1 MNKYIPILF
10 ASSLLT
16 GCMGG
21 SNIKDINAFD
31 RRPLVKASI
40 MPTKAQIKGAK
51 TRVIVLEVDVSSAD
65 IAKKAKLGKV
75 IRNKTESLLSDAGV
89 KVVDRKLAKKL
100 QKEIQLAEIKGDHGY
115 KGPEIADFSV
125 TGQVVFSNFSTRYS
139 AASRWVD
146 KKGKAHYVPAKC
158 HYKAEIEATLKI
170 HALPSLDL
178 VDTITITDSENRTQD
193 LNGNN
198 YRRYISN
205 QSCPKYNDTQI
216 SGLLSEAG
224 ADAVVES
231 KVQLKNNFSPRGY
244 ITEYRVKEDKSIF
257 KISMGKLA
265 GVKEGQEINILQT
278 FKDNNEL
285 TGESNIEQRML
296 SGGAV
301 SNIVGEKYAW
311 IVIDDAAKARQVRL
325 GDTVKILFEDSMF
338 DNIKKM
344 F

>member
-1 MNKYIPILF
+1 
-10 ASSLLT
+10 
-16 GCMGG
+16 
-21 SNIKDINAFD
+21 
-31 RRPLVKASI
+31 

-100 QKEIQLAEIKGDHGY
+100 QKEIQLAEIKGNHGY

-178 VDTITITDSENRTQD
+178 VDTIKKDKGFAYMKTVELVRREWELEGRKVRPITRMNES
-193 LNGNN
+193 
-198 YRRYISN
+198 
-205 QSCPKYNDTQI
+205 
-216 SGLLSEAG
+216 LS
-224 ADAVVES
+224 
-231 KVQLKNNFSPRGY
+231 
-244 ITEYRVKEDKSIF
+244 T
-257 KISMGKLA
+257 
-265 GVKEGQEINILQT
+265 T
-278 FKDNNEL
+278 
-285 TGESNIEQRML
+285 
-296 SGGAV
+296 
-301 SNIVGEKYAW
+301 
-311 IVIDDAAKARQVRL
+311 
-325 GDTVKILFEDSMF
+325 
-338 DNIKKM
+338 
-344 F
+344 